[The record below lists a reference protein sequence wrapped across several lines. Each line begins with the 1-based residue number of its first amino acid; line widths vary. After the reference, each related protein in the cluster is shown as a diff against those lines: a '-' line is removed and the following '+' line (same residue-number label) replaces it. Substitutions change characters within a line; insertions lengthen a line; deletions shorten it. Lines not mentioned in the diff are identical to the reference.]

1 MNYLPQ
7 ANLLT
12 IESQNASTVPHSVT
26 LPDYIM
32 TLQYEYRMR
41 KTTCARLS

>member
-26 LPDYIM
+26 FPDYR
-32 TLQYEYRMR
+32 TLQYEYRTR